1 MERTNILRSTF
12 SFLSDLSEHNERDW
26 FNENKHRYLEAHK
39 HVIEFA
45 DSLLDALKQHDEIST
60 ISGKKSLMRIYR
72 DVRFSKD
79 KSPYKA
85 RFAGSFVRVKPQ
97 LRGGYFFSFK
107 PGETIIGGGFYNP
120 DPKDLKLIRD
130 HLAQDDSP
138 LRKVINS
145 ASFKKHFGEL
155 EGDRVKTAPKGFD
168 KEHPSIDLLKYKSM
182 YTFRSFS
189 DAEVH
194 DPAFLESALDTFL
207 AIRPFFDVMTD
218 FLTTDLNGISLL
230 DE

>member
-26 FNENKHRYLEAHK
+26 FNENKHRYHEAHK

-79 KSPYKA
+79 KSPYKP
-85 RFAGSFVRVKPQ
+85 RFAGSFARVKPQ

-107 PGETIIGGGFYNP
+107 PGETVIGGGFYKPESN
-120 DPKDLKLIRD
+120 DLKLIRD
-130 HLAQDDSP
+130 HIAQDDTP
-138 LRKVINS
+138 LREVINS
-145 ASFKKHFGEL
+145 KGFKQVFGEL
-155 EGDRVKTAPKGFD
+155 EGDKVKTAPKGYD
-168 KEHPSIDLLKYKSM
+168 KDHPSIDLLKYKSM

-189 DAEVH
+189 DHEVH
-194 DPAFLESALDTFL
+194 DPSFLESALDTFL
-207 AIRPFFDVMTD
+207 AIRPFFDVMTE